1 MPHQAEGGAGDNN
14 HPHEPQHQPPDPLHA
29 PRRFG
34 QNRDL
39 DDGARIRLRQAIY
52 IHGIVDA
59 VLNDQV
65 SRLPESSRSWVHGR
79 RLDG

>member
-1 MPHQAEGGAGDNN
+1 MNRNINHQILCMLLDA
-14 HPHEPQHQPPDPLHA
+14 
-29 PRRFG
+29 FG
-34 QNRDL
+34 QDRDL
-39 DDGARIRLRQAIY
+39 DCGAGILLRHAIY

-65 SRLPESSRSWVHGR
+65 DRLPESSRSWVRGR

>member
-1 MPHQAEGGAGDNN
+1 MVLEKTPIPMN
-14 HPHEPQHQPPDPLHA
+14 HNINRQILCMLLDA
-29 PRRFG
+29 FG
-34 QNRDL
+34 QDRDL
-39 DDGARIRLRQAIY
+39 DYGARIRLRQVIY

-65 SRLPESSRSWVHGR
+65 SRLPESSRSWVRGR

>member
-1 MPHQAEGGAGDNN
+1 MEKTPIPMNRNINRQILCMLLDA
-14 HPHEPQHQPPDPLHA
+14 
-29 PRRFG
+29 FG
-34 QNRDL
+34 QDRDL
-39 DDGARIRLRQAIY
+39 DCGARIRLRQAIY

>member
-1 MPHQAEGGAGDNN
+1 MNRNVNRQIFCMLLDA
-14 HPHEPQHQPPDPLHA
+14 
-29 PRRFG
+29 FG
-34 QNRDL
+34 QDRDF

-65 SRLPESSRSWVHGR
+65 SRLPESSRSWVRGR

>member
-1 MPHQAEGGAGDNN
+1 MLLDA
-14 HPHEPQHQPPDPLHA
+14 
-29 PRRFG
+29 FG
-34 QNRDL
+34 QDRDL
-39 DDGARIRLRQAIY
+39 DYGARIRLRQAIY

-65 SRLPESSRSWVHGR
+65 SRLPESSRSWVRGR